1 MILDYR
7 RLIAL
12 ALFEVVVVCSGQ
24 KLLAQSETFYV
35 NYNNAPN
42 PDRLY
47 RTIEEAQRAVREFLK
62 AQKQPGEVTVLI
74 EGGTYYLA
82 APLKFTADDCPAIQ
96 ESTVIYKPNPQ
107 AAAPVILSGG
117 SEVTG
122 WRQDGQLWTTKVSA
136 GWNFRE
142 LFVNGER
149 RTRAR
154 SPTTGFF
161 RVVKAGPDNR
171 TSFEFKSGDL
181 KRFSKLS
188 QAEVVFLHD
197 WSISRVAVADVDEKT
212 NTIRFQAPIGRPQ
225 PYFAIDHFEKQAR
238 YAIEN
243 APELL
248 DSPGEWRLDIES
260 GIVTYWPVAGEKLE
274 KANIVAP
281 RLTSLLVVQ
290 GDETGGRPV
299 RNLRFEGLRFAHC
312 AWPLPPGGY
321 AESQATMHSVRHG
334 DAQSPTELIPAAVT
348 FDAAENCA
356 LDRCYF
362 EHLGG
367 SAVWI
372 RRACRNNRLSAC
384 RIQDV
389 AAGGVNVGQPQVE
402 TAASKAAATSAA
414 LSPVSQGNAI
424 VHNRIERCGIVFHGA
439 VGVWVGMAKATE
451 VSSNE
456 ISHLPYTGVSVGW
469 NWTAAPTVCEGHV
482 VTSNH
487 IHHVMQMLSDGA
499 GIYTL
504 GRQPGTILRGNVIH
518 HVSVNAGR
526 AESNGIFMD
535 EGSSEML
542 VESNVIY
549 NIAKSPIR
557 FHKAGKNALR
567 NNQLVTR
574 RRTPP
579 FRYNDTNEELMSM
592 DGNQVITAEKWPLR
606 PE

>member
-1 MILDYR
+1 
-7 RLIAL
+7 
-12 ALFEVVVVCSGQ
+12 
-24 KLLAQSETFYV
+24 LAQFETFYV

-42 PDRLY
+42 PHRLY

-62 AQKQPGEVTVLI
+62 TQKQPGDVTVLI
-74 EGGTYYLA
+74 EGGAYYLT
-82 APLKFTADDCPAIQ
+82 APLRFAPEDSPVVQ
-96 ESTVIYKPNPQ
+96 QSTVTYKPNPQ
-107 AAAPVILSGG
+107 SSTPVILSGG
-117 SEVTG
+117 REVTG
-122 WRQDGQLWTTKVSA
+122 WRRDGQLWKAKVAA

-142 LFVNGER
+142 LFVNGHR

-161 RVVKAGPDNR
+161 RVVKAGPDKR
-171 TSFEFKSGDL
+171 TSFEFKPGDL
-181 KRFSKLS
+181 KRFGKLS

-197 WSISRVAVADVDEKT
+197 WSISRVAVAGIDART
-212 NTIRFQAPIGRPQ
+212 NTIRFQAPIGRQ
-225 PYFAIDHFEKQAR
+225 PAYFAIDSFEKHPR

-243 APELL
+243 VPELL
-248 DSPGEWRLDIES
+248 DSPGEWYLDAES
-260 GIVTYWPVAGEKLE
+260 GDITYWPVAGEE
-274 KANIVAP
+274 IETGSIVAP
-281 RLTSLLVVQ
+281 RLTNLLIVH
-290 GDETGGRPV
+290 GDEAGGRPV
-299 RNLRFEGLRFAHC
+299 RNLRFEELRFAHC
-312 AWPLPPGGY
+312 AWGLPPGGY
-321 AESQATMHSVRHG
+321 AESQATMHSARHG
-334 DAQSPTELIPAAVT
+334 DEKSPSELIPAAVT

-356 LDRCYF
+356 LDRCHF

-367 SAVWI
+367 SAVWF
-372 RRACRNNRLSAC
+372 RRACRNNRLSAS
-384 RIQDV
+384 RIRDV
-389 AAGGVNVGQPQVE
+389 AAGGVNIGEPHFDMPPRQ
-402 TAASKAAATSAA
+402 AAARS
-414 LSPVSQGNAI
+414 LNPVSQGNAV
-424 VHNRIERCGIVFHGA
+424 VHNRIERCGAIYHGA
-439 VGVWVGMAKATE
+439 VAVWVGMAKATE

-469 NWTAAPTVCEGHV
+469 NWTAAPTVCEGHL

-518 HVSVNAGR
+518 DVAVNAGR

-557 FHKAGKNALR
+557 FHKSGKNTLR

-579 FRYNDTNEELMSM
+579 IRYDNTKERLISM
-592 DGNQVITAEKWPLR
+592 EGNQVIEAEKWTPTEL
-606 PE
+606 PNHPGDK